1 MTRLQ
6 TLSMSCQHRREAEGA
21 AEVGTHTPV
30 SGDNNLIKAW
40 LDLFIF
46 LLIFF
51 YYFPNFNR
59 AGTRARTQ
67 RAHVQGLQA
76 QVVRSLPLAPSR
88 ARSDARANR
97 HPTSR
102 PARGGAVWR

>member
-1 MTRLQ
+1 MRRTRSRMFRVHSDSSAACFSAPPRHLARV
-6 TLSMSCQHRREAEGA
+6 CQEALFPSLIFGWEEGA
-21 AEVGTHTPV
+21 CSDDSAP
-30 SGDNNLIKAW
+30 NLV
-40 LDLFIF
+40 
-46 LLIFF
+46 
-51 YYFPNFNR
+51 
-59 AGTRARTQ
+59 
-67 RAHVQGLQA
+67 HGLQA